1 MVWILNLS
9 VIDAY
14 QFLDNCFRKNMHI
27 YVSYKKYACFVI
39 IWLIVRAYRLNVE
52 FFYDSKV
59 FILTEYEKG
68 LYNLS
73 RSDMWLLY
81 YQECYCRHV
90 YFHCYCIF

>member
-1 MVWILNLS
+1 MLTSFWIIVS
-9 VIDAY
+9 V
-14 QFLDNCFRKNMHI
+14 KNMHI
-27 YVSYKKYACFVI
+27 YVSFKKYACFVI
-39 IWLIVRAYRLNVE
+39 IWLNVRAYRLNVE

-59 FILTEYEKG
+59 FILTEYEKS

-90 YFHCYCIF
+90 YFHCYCIFEHPHLLVLL